1 MGRDKKK
8 PVIKRE
14 LPSLESELSRIRNLF
29 KDTPGTYERFAKFI
43 QTIAASYIYGS
54 KVEIPALGRLFG
66 ERQVYDPRDGYELQW
81 FIKAMSEWRVHYRS
95 DLLNHSAQII
105 QCINAVTSLSEGGL
119 EIRQST
125 IKEAGNGLFTTRSFD
140 AGVILTR
147 YGGYQSTLDVCECLG
162 LSDEYRQYVLVVPGS
177 DHVFD
182 PQIGFTLGGEMGR
195 WINTT
200 ASGTRINVHFDFS
213 LLDTQGPVIRASRA
227 LEKGEELFVDY
238 GPKFRL
244 IDTCIQCN
252 WKTTSVMC
260 QACEAPICG
269 NACHKNHCLTHHY

>member
-14 LPSLESELSRIRNLF
+14 LPSLESELSRIRELF

-54 KVEIPALGRLFG
+54 NVEIPALGRLFG

-81 FIKAMSEWRVHYRS
+81 FIKTMSEWRVHYRS
-95 DLLNHSAQII
+95 DLLNHSVQI

-125 IKEAGNGLFTTRSFD
+125 INEAGNGLFTTRSFD
-140 AGVILTR
+140 AGTILTR

-162 LSDEYRQYVLVVPGS
+162 LSDEYRQYVLGVPGS

-182 PQIGFTLGGEMGR
+182 SQIGFTLGGEMGR

-200 ASGTRINVHFDFS
+200 ADGARINVHFDFS

-269 NACHKNHCLTHHY
+269 NACHMNHCLTHHY